1 MEFTVRADRGTAVV
15 HAEGRFTFKSHYRF
29 REILEG
35 LIGIKHVTFDFSRTT
50 YMDSSALGMLLLA
63 RDRLPGAEIIL
74 QNAQEEVSKVL
85 EIACFHKLF
94 CIK

>member
-15 HAEGRFTFKSHYRF
+15 QAEGRFTFKAHPRF
-29 REILEG
+29 RAVVDG
-35 LIGIKHVTFDFSRTT
+35 LVGIKHITFDFSKTT

-63 RDRLPGAEIIL
+63 KDKLPGAEIVL
-74 QNAQEEVSKVL
+74 QNAQNDVSKVL